1 MTFSSIPFL
10 VFLSLILVTEPWFR
24 KHRHAYLAVVSLT
37 FYTIAGA
44 ELVVLLVI
52 SSAIDHLSVR
62 NFETKHRK
70 WWLIIAI
77 SANLIFLVGVKIHY
91 YLDFKLLQL
100 QNLIPLGISFYTLQ
114 SISYLFD
121 VFNKKVSKI
130 DSFTAYLAYISFFPQ
145 LIAGPIERCNKLY
158 PQLKNFGLTDT
169 HRALRAIRLFI
180 FGLYLKL
187 VISNRLAGPINQVA
201 STNEYDIIF
210 LLNGIFVFAYVY
222 TDFFA
227 YTLMARGLSGIFG
240 VELNLNFDRPFS
252 RKNLIAFWQSWH
264 ISLTKW
270 MTDYFYIPIML
281 RIKSSALN
289 KFLFS
294 VCAMILIGLWHGI
307 GWNFV
312 IFGFVNGASM
322 QLLPL
327 LDKTTQRFSLTLPKL
342 NNRFGMILVLALS
355 GNIFLF
361 EDANQLL
368 LLLSVENYEF
378 LAWANLHHFMS
389 ISFAI
394 GIIGLVP
401 LLIHEFSKASYLY
414 QSMHLKY
421 EILIIGS
428 FLFLIS
434 IFWSAGG
441 THVYFAF

>member
-10 VFLSLILVTEPWFR
+10 VFLLFILITEPWFS
-24 KHRHAYLAVVSLT
+24 KNRHAYLSVVSLT
-37 FYTIAGA
+37 FYIIAGA

-62 NFETKHRK
+62 NFDKKRRK

-77 SANLIFLVGVKIHY
+77 SANLLFLVGVKINY
-91 YLDFKLLQL
+91 YLDFKFFKI

-114 SISYLFD
+114 SISYLVD
-121 VFNKKVSKI
+121 VFNKKSSKI

-158 PQLKNFGLTDT
+158 PQLNNFGLTET

-187 VISNRLAGPINQVA
+187 VISNRLVGPINQVA
-201 STNEYDIIF
+201 STNEYDIVF

-222 TDFFA
+222 IDFFA
-227 YTLMARGLSGIFG
+227 YTLMARGISGVFG
-240 VELNLNFDRPFS
+240 VEISLNFDRPFS

-270 MTDYFYIPIML
+270 MIDYFYIPIML

-312 IFGFVNGASM
+312 VFGFVNGASM

-327 LDKTTQRFSLTLPKL
+327 IDKTTQQFSLSLPKF

-361 EDANQLL
+361 EDADQLL
-368 LLLSVENYEF
+368 SLLSAENYEL
-378 LAWANLHHFMS
+378 LAWTNLHHYTS

-394 GIIGLVP
+394 GVISLVP
-401 LLIHEFSKASYLY
+401 LLIHEFSKSSYLY
-414 QSMHLKY
+414 QSICLKY
-421 EILIIGS
+421 ELLIIGT
-428 FLFLIS
+428 FILLIS
-434 IFWSAGG
+434 IFWSEGG
-441 THVYFAF
+441 SHVYFAF